1 MYWKV
6 QYHEFVNYDDGR
18 YITENKHI
26 RDFSKENFIW
36 AFTSSYAANWHPI
49 TWLSHMLDIRLY
61 GLNPKG
67 HHLTSLALHIAN
79 SLLLFLVFARMTGT
93 IWRSC
98 FVASLFAF
106 HPINIESVAWA
117 AERKN
122 VLSAFFWL
130 LTMWAYVHYIQKR
143 NLARYSTVVLFFA
156 LVLMSKAM
164 LVTLPFVLLLL
175 AYWP

>member
-1 MYWKV
+1 
-6 QYHEFVNYDDGR
+6 
-18 YITENKHI
+18 
-26 RDFSKENFIW
+26 
-36 AFTSSYAANWHPI
+36 
-49 TWLSHMLDIRLY
+49 MLDVQLY
-61 GLNPKG
+61 GFNPRG

-79 SLLLFLVFARMTGT
+79 SLLLFLVFTRMTGT

-122 VLSAFFWL
+122 VLSTFFWL
-130 LTMWAYVHYIQKR
+130 LTTWAYLHYIQKR

-156 LVLMSKAM
+156 LGLMSKAI

-175 AYWP
+175 DYWPLKRFEISNLKRIFSGGTQNQIENKKKLLNLIF

>member
-1 MYWKV
+1 MKKIICVLLGVLILAVYWKV

-67 HHLTSLALHIAN
+67 HHLTSLILHIAN
-79 SLLLFLVFARMTGT
+79 SLLLFLVFTRMTGT

-122 VLSAFFWL
+122 VLSTSVSYTHL
-130 LTMWAYVHYIQKR
+130 
-143 NLARYSTVVLFFA
+143 
-156 LVLMSKAM
+156 
-164 LVTLPFVLLLL
+164 TLPTILLV
-175 AYWP
+175 